1 MDNII
6 TAGEELRKSFYE
18 SGFNFLS
25 SVPQR
30 RLQEMILAMAQ
41 KGHSG
46 KMTDYAELGLG
57 HRTTYGHFLSKGKWD
72 HIAVERVQRK
82 NSFQSILTAA
92 KSAKQPVYLSI
103 DDTVV
108 AKKKSSK
115 HAVRPTEGVGWH
127 YSHLEGKQVFG
138 FQMHAAIVSVGSHAL
153 CYSLQRCCPEH
164 GSKVDMTLN
173 VIDSLIETEH
183 PVYVLMDS
191 WYTNAQVWNK
201 CVAKK
206 CHLIGAMKSNRIL
219 YPDGMRTSASD
230 YAASRTQDQFH
241 LVTVKGQE
249 YFVHRYE
256 GPLNKLKKAVVLLT
270 YPKGKFGVC
279 NTLKVFLCSDFT
291 LTDAEILE
299 HYTHRWKIEVMFK
312 QQKRYLGLKS
322 FMIRTATAIDRFLII
337 LTVAWFFLTCKN
349 GVPLPLYEG
358 IHRYRGVLA
367 IS

>member
-153 CYSLQRCCPEH
+153 CYSLQRCCPEY